1 MAHFVMVG
9 EGVHPTAAIRSTRG
23 RKSFKKMRW
32 IDGAPVGFDVP
43 QPIVY
48 ELDPLYSGNP
58 QALYDA
64 QPVPVMRLDL
74 LDALIHV
81 GVKNLELFDAVLL
94 DTETGKEYKDYKA
107 FNIVGRVS
115 AADLDGSVRMG
126 VSDRTTIS
134 ADFESLAIDESK
146 AGGLLLF
153 RLAENLSAIVVDEK
167 IKNEVE
173 RRKIPGIFFYPSG
186 EWSG

>member
-1 MAHFVMVG
+1 MAHFVMDG
-9 EGVHPTAAIRSTRG
+9 EGVHPVAPIRSTRG
-23 RKSFKKMRW
+23 RKSFKKSLW

-43 QPIVY
+43 QPIVF
-48 ELDPLYSGNP
+48 ELDPDSPGNPKVLYS
-58 QALYDA
+58 DE
-64 QPVPVMRLDL
+64 PVPAMRLDL
-74 LDALIHV
+74 LECLLHV

-115 AADLDGSVRMG
+115 AADLERSSRMG
-126 VSDRTTIS
+126 VSDRSTIS
-134 ADFESLAIDESK
+134 ADFDSLVIDESK

-173 RRKIPGIFFYPSG
+173 RRKIPGLFFYASG